1 MNNFVKTLASTISH
15 ISAFCVF
22 YMTVFDVEVLFAGW
36 DDLVAG
42 YHDNGFYSA
51 VWVTAS
57 YRW

>member
-1 MNNFVKTLASTISH
+1 MNNFVKTLASTTSH
-15 ISAFCVF
+15 ISVFCVF

-51 VWVTAS
+51 V
-57 YRW
+57 